1 MNALKGIEA
10 RYCDVC
16 VGAVIAAWRNLV
28 EMTASEALQ
37 KVKYGKSDTL
47 GLDATPEIIISQR
60 LTDFDGHCFLVTE
73 ELDDRYKANWPTDS
87 DPIRQPLMFFSD
99 PTDRSKQLKAFLAAL
114 SKDKPLTKIGELW
127 KEGDCVKK
135 WEDMFEA
142 PASITGATS
151 SITCVRKGAIIF
163 SVIFNY
169 LTQTLFVAC
178 ASGVYQLKW
187 DEGMDVD
194 LAYVLKKGAPVKFPS
209 AAEVCKRPDEF
220 KRFVTFLGK
229 SGYTENFNDSMLFV
243 DKPDDFL
250 HHQQP
255 GGPSR
260 PLYLSEL
267 QVGHGPV
274 GFIMANGEKIG
285 EWIHWLS
292 FVKFAREVGG
302 GPALRAFEI
311 SLERP
316 WTKEGI
322 LMSTSAP
329 YSLFHGDG
337 ERKFL
342 DISRLRNFEHPSR
355 FRSMLV
361 VMRSDNEIMGHI
373 MQKHCYREVGGLF

>member
-16 VGAVIAAWRNLV
+16 VGAVIAAGRNLM
-28 EMTASEALQ
+28 EMSAAEAFQ
-37 KVKYGKSDTL
+37 RVKYGKSDTL
-47 GLDATPEIIISQR
+47 GLDAVPEIVITDR
-60 LTDFDGHCFLVTE
+60 LTSFDSHCILITE
-73 ELDDRYKANWPTDS
+73 ELDNRYTARWPSDS
-87 DPIRQPLMFFSD
+87 DPERQPLMFFSD
-99 PTDRSKQLKAFLAAL
+99 PTDRSKQLKEFLAAI
-114 SKDKPLTKIGELW
+114 SKDQQLTKISELW
-127 KEGDCVKK
+127 KTGDCVQR
-135 WEDMFEA
+135 WEAMFES
-142 PASITGATS
+142 PATITGPTS
-151 SITCVRKGAIIF
+151 SITCVRKGEIIF

-178 ASGVYQLKW
+178 ASGVFQLKW
-187 DEGMDVD
+187 IEGVEVD
-194 LAYVLKKGAPVKFPS
+194 LSYVLKNGAPVKFPS
-209 AAEVCKRPDEF
+209 AAEVCKRPDDF

-229 SGYTENFNDSMLFV
+229 SGYRENFNDSMLFV

-342 DISRLRNFEHPSR
+342 DISRLRNFEHPRR